1 MAEENCYD
9 FLGLTGNKYGT
20 VFDKVLSCA
29 ASQAEYPFLSLHKRL
44 KNQTEAFRTND
55 CAVTGTG

>member
-29 ASQAEYPFLSLHKRL
+29 ASQAEYPFLSLHKR
-44 KNQTEAFRTND
+44 
-55 CAVTGTG
+55 